1 MYEQEEIKRAFQMYQ
16 QLATNGRVTGE
27 LIQYYKSETN
37 FRALVDFYCAEV
49 DAICMMI
56 GNEAILVPKT
66 TLSPHHVSNETLRR
80 TYIGN
85 QGKNEDLYLM
95 YFATLCC
102 LGEFYNSFHSLKPTR
117 AFITLEDWMRSVED
131 RISALQNLGEEKL
144 EQKEEEYS
152 YHWRGI
158 IEKWHA
164 LDDVREGV
172 KSQRGQTKSRV
183 SFLHKVCQFLEK
195 EEILIQIGDG
205 EYSLTE
211 RTDYII
217 GNYFMD
223 SEYNRGILE
232 FLYGEEEI
240 EDADN
245 S

>member
-1 MYEQEEIKRAFQMYQ
+1 MYEQDEIKRAFQMYQ
-16 QLATNGRVTGE
+16 QLATTGYVTGE
-27 LIQYYKSETN
+27 AIQHYKSETN
-37 FRALVDFYCAEV
+37 FRALVDLYCEQV
-49 DAICMMI
+49 DSICMLI

-80 TYIGN
+80 TYFGS

-95 YFATLCC
+95 YFATLCV
-102 LGEFYNSFHSLKPTR
+102 LGEFYNSFHSLEPTR
-117 AFITLEDWMRSVED
+117 VFITLEEWIHSIDQRIEALRS
-131 RISALQNLGEEKL
+131 LGEETL
-144 EQKEEEYS
+144 EQKELEFS

-158 IEKWHA
+158 IEKWYA

-172 KSQRGQTKSRV
+172 KHQRGQTKSRV
-183 SFLHKVCQFLEK
+183 SFLHKVCHFLEQ
-195 EEILIQIGDG
+195 EEVLQQVGEG
-205 EYSLTE
+205 EYSLAE
-211 RTDYII
+211 RTKNIV

-232 FLYGEEEI
+232 FLYGEEER